1 VKFGLDVSQH
11 HLQWDEI
18 LGRVKLAEDAGFD
31 GAWVFDH
38 FKPLYAS
45 PTGPSLEAWTLLA
58 GLAAATERIRL
69 GPLVTGMTYRH
80 PSILTTEIVTVD
92 HISNGRVEA
101 AVGAAWFEGE
111 HDELGI
117 EFPRT
122 RVRAERMEEGTQVM
136 RLLMTEDGAT
146 FDGKHYRL
154 NDATYNPKP
163 VQQPHPPIWIG
174 ARGEQLM
181 LPIVGR
187 QADAWHA
194 WGSVTDLQRK
204 WRIVSQHAEKAGRN
218 PDDITR
224 ATGLSLSEP
233 WDEVRARIEE
243 VADAGWSYL
252 TVSWPS
258 EGKARLEEFI
268 EKVMPDYAGS

>member
-1 VKFGLDVSQH
+1 VKFGLGVAQH
-11 HLQWDEI
+11 HMLWDEI
-18 LGRVKLAEDAGFD
+18 LERVKLAEDAGFD

-38 FKPLYAS
+38 FKPLYAD
-45 PTGPSLEAWTLLA
+45 PIGPCFEGWTLLA
-58 GLAAATERIRL
+58 ALAARTDRIRL
-69 GPLVTGMTYRH
+69 APLVTGMTYRH
-80 PSILTTEIVTVD
+80 PSILTTEVVTVD

-101 AVGAAWFEGE
+101 AIGAAWFEGE
-111 HDELGI
+111 HNELGV
-117 EFPRT
+117 EFPPT
-122 RVRAERMEEGTQVM
+122 RVRAERLEEGAQVM

-146 FDGKHYRL
+146 FDGKHFQL
-154 NDATYNPKP
+154 KGATYYPKP

-194 WGSVTDLQRK
+194 WGSVGDLRRK
-204 WRIVSQHAEKAGRN
+204 WQIVSQHAEKAGRN
-218 PDDITR
+218 PDGIVR

-258 EGKARLEEFI
+258 EGQGRLEEFI
-268 EKVMPDYAGS
+268 DKVMPDYAE

>member
-1 VKFGLDVSQH
+1 MKFGLDASQH
-11 HLQWDEI
+11 HMKWDEI
-18 LGRVKLAEDAGFD
+18 LARVRLAEDAGFD

-38 FKPLYAS
+38 FKPLYAE
-45 PTGPSLEAWTLLA
+45 PTGPCFEGWTLLA

-80 PSILTTEIVTVD
+80 PSILATEIVTID

-111 HDELGI
+111 HNELGI
-117 EFPRT
+117 EFPST
-122 RVRAERMEEGTQVM
+122 RARAERLEEGVQVM
-136 RLLMTEDGAT
+136 RLLMTEDRASFEGR
-146 FDGKHYRL
+146 HYRL
-154 NDATYNPKP
+154 DNASYNPKP

-174 ARGEQLM
+174 ALGEQLM

-187 QADAWHA
+187 RADAWHA
-194 WGSVTDLQRK
+194 WGSVPDLEPK
-204 WRIVSQHAEKAGRN
+204 WRIVSEHAEKAGRN
-218 PDDITR
+218 PSDIVR

-233 WDEVRARIEE
+233 WDEVRARIEG

-258 EGKARLEEFI
+258 EGRARFDEFVA
-268 EKVMPDYAGS
+268 KVMPEYKE

>member
-1 VKFGLDVSQH
+1 M
-11 HLQWDEI
+11 
-18 LGRVKLAEDAGFD
+18 
-31 GAWVFDH
+31 
-38 FKPLYAS
+38 
-45 PTGPSLEAWTLLA
+45 LA

-111 HDELGI
+111 HNELGI
-117 EFPRT
+117 EFPSN
-122 RVRAERMEEGTQVM
+122 RVRAERLEEGAQVM
-136 RLLMTEDGAT
+136 PLLMTEDGAT

-154 NDATYNPKP
+154 KDATYNPKP
-163 VQQPHPPIWIG
+163 VQRPHPSIWIG
-174 ARGEQLM
+174 VCGAQLM

-187 QADAWHA
+187 QADPWHA
-194 WGSVTDLQRK
+194 WGSVADLERK
-204 WRIVSQHAEKAGRN
+204 WDIVSEHVEKADRN
-218 PDDITR
+218 PDDIVR

-233 WDEVRARIEE
+233 WDEVRARIE
-243 VADAGWSYL
+243 ACAGASWSYL

-258 EGKARLEEFI
+258 GGRDRVEEFI
-268 EKVMPDYAGS
+268 DQVMADYTE

>member
-11 HLQWDEI
+11 HLQWDDI
-18 LGRVKLAEDAGFD
+18 LERVKLAEDAGFD

-101 AVGAAWFEGE
+101 AIGAAWFEGE

-117 EFPRT
+117 EFPST
-122 RVRAERMEEGTQVM
+122 RVRAELLEEGTQVM
-136 RLLMTEDGAT
+136 RLLMTEDDAT
-146 FDGKHYRL
+146 FSGKHFRL
-154 NDATYNPKP
+154 NNASYNPKP
-163 VQQPHPPIWIG
+163 LQQPHPPIWIG

-194 WGSVTDLQRK
+194 WGSVADLQRK
-204 WRIVSQHAEKAGRN
+204 WDIVCEHAEKAGRK
-218 PDDITR
+218 PADIVR

-243 VADAGWSYL
+243 CADAGWTYL

-258 EGKARLEEFI
+258 EGRDRLEEFI
-268 EKVMPDYAGS
+268 EQIMPDYTE